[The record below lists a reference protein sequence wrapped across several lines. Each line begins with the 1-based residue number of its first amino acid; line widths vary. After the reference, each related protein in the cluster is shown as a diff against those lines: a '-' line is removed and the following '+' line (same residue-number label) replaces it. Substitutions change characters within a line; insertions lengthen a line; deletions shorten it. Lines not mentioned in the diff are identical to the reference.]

1 VSEHHVQMDERERL
15 LFGIGI
21 AVGEAVVGNIGSSV
35 VQNFTA
41 VGNCVNFSS
50 RLSDLAG
57 PGQVFISARAYE
69 RVEDRVDAR
78 FVGYVRV
85 KGHSQPDPVY
95 EVVGLR

>member
-1 VSEHHVQMDERERL
+1 
-15 LFGIGI
+15 
-21 AVGEAVVGNIGSSV
+21 VGNIGSSV

-41 VGNCVNFSS
+41 VGDCVNVSS

-57 PGQVFISARAYE
+57 PGQVLISAEAYE
-69 RVEDRVDAR
+69 RVKDRVEAR
-78 FVGYVRV
+78 FVGHVPV